1 MADADVIKR
10 TLAPQELLDNGVIW
24 AINRVLFHPR
34 GYALGINTE
43 DATFE
48 LWGNGDEPWEFRSVD
63 EDAKMKAFNALLES
77 VTAHE

>member
-1 MADADVIKR
+1 MADTDVIKR

-34 GYALGINTE
+34 GYALQLNVADGMFKI
-43 DATFE
+43 
-48 LWGNGDEPWEFRSVD
+48 WGNGDEPWEFRGVD